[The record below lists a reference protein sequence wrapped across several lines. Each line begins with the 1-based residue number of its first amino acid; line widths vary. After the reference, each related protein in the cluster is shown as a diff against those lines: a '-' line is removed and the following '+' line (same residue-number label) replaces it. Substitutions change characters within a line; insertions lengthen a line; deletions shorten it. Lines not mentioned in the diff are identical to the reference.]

1 MKIVVASTNPVKI
14 EAAQV
19 GFSQVFDEPLE
30 MVGISIPSG
39 VSDQPMTDDE
49 THLGAKNRAYRARE
63 LHPDADYWVGL
74 EGGIEEHRGSLHVF
88 AWIVVLNRERGGH
101 ARTATFVLPDEV
113 AVLVKQ
119 GLELGDADDKIFGH
133 TNSKQQNGSVG
144 LLTDDR
150 ITRASYYSPAVV
162 LALIPFI
169 NPQLSFRDIPLG

>member
-14 EAAQV
+14 EATRV
-19 GFSQVFDEPLE
+19 GFAQVFDESLE
-30 MVGISIPSG
+30 MIGLSTPSG

-63 LHPDADYWVGL
+63 LHPDADFWVGL

-88 AWIVVLNRERGGH
+88 AWIVILNHERGGH

-113 AVLVKQ
+113 AELVRK
-119 GLELGDADDKIFGH
+119 GMELGDADDVIFGRS
-133 TNSKQQNGSVG
+133 NSKQQNGSVG

-150 ITRASYYSPAVV
+150 ITRGSYYSPAVV

-169 NPQLSFRDIPLG
+169 NPNLSFRDIPLS